1 MSSRTWWKISSR
13 DFMPSRYTEI
23 RKAMVKGEMAGLP
36 GGSQPAHRETGRLL
50 GQEATDLQSQA
61 TGLEQP
67 LGPKASGTGSAIR
80 GGTSGFPKWS

>member
-36 GGSQPAHRETGRLL
+36 EGRQPAHRETGRLL
-50 GQEATDLQSQA
+50 GQEEMDLQSQA
-61 TGLEQP
+61 TGIEQP
-67 LGPKASGTGSAIR
+67 LGPKASRTGSTI
-80 GGTSGFPKWS
+80 